1 MKILLATEFFPTGKD
16 FKFTGGVEA
25 RTFFI
30 AKYLAKNHQIT
41 ILTTRLKGSK
51 EQDRMFN
58 FKIIRVGK
66 SQDYRATATGIL
78 SRLSFV
84 INAIKKS
91 QEINADIVE
100 GTNFITH
107 LIAIWIGVKKKIPRV
122 AWYPDVWIGSWLQNA
137 GAVGLL
143 GEIVERLNLKIGF
156 SAYIAI
162 SRQTKNKLKKYVNG
176 EINIIPC
183 GVEPSE
189 FKVKTKK
196 QNTIICISRLA
207 KYKNIK
213 DLILAYALLKKQVE
227 QLSLVIVGRGPQER
241 ELKDLAKNL
250 KLKRAVKFLSNLS
263 RKDLIRQLTA
273 STIFCLPS
281 EVEGFGIAIIE
292 AAAAGIPYVV
302 ADTPVTRE
310 TTKNGQGGTFV
321 SPGDIYGLSAKIKKL
336 LISPRLYRQKVKEGL
351 RLTQNYQWQGIA
363 KKTEKIYTYLHTKN
377 TQLRKNGMSKSER

>member
-1 MKILLATEFFPTGKD
+1 MKILLVTEFFPTGKD
-16 FKFTGGVEA
+16 LKFTGGVEA
-25 RTFFI
+25 RTFYT

-51 EQDRMFN
+51 GLQRMFN
-58 FKIIRVGK
+58 FKVIRVGK

-78 SRLSFV
+78 SRLSF
-84 INAIKKS
+84 IRNAIKKS
-91 QEINADIVE
+91 RDIDADIVE

-107 LIAIWIGVKKKIPRV
+107 LIAVWIGAQKKIPRV

-137 GAVGLL
+137 GVTGLF
-143 GEIVERLNLKIGF
+143 GEILERLNLKIGF

-162 SRQTKNKLKKYVNG
+162 SRQTKNKLKKYVKG

-213 DLILAYALLKKQVE
+213 DLILAYALLKKQE
-227 QLSLVIVGRGPQER
+227 KQLSLVIIGRGPQER

-250 KLKRAVKFLSNLS
+250 KLKREIKFLSNLN

-281 EVEGFGIAIIE
+281 EVEGFGISIVE

-310 TTKNGQGGTFV
+310 ITKNGQGGTFV

-351 RLTQNYQWQGIA
+351 RLAQNYQWLQIA
-363 KKTEKIYTYLHTKN
+363 KQTETVYKSTLSKTRLM
-377 TQLRKNGMSKSER
+377 QRR